1 MRMTASAISEIKA
14 DMFRALGHPVRV
26 RILEA
31 LGRGERSVG
40 DLQAVLG
47 LDVGGASAHLTT
59 LRQQGLVESRREG
72 TSVFYRV
79 KDPRVL
85 QVLELARQML
95 TAQLQDTQTLLGDL
109 AATGPTLPGAEERGV
124 A

>member
-14 DMFRALGHPVRV
+14 DMFCALGHPVRV

-40 DLQAVLG
+40 DLHAALG
-47 LDVGGASAHLTT
+47 LDVGGASAHVTT
-59 LRQQGLVESRREG
+59 LRKQELVEPRREG

-79 KDPRVL
+79 KDPRVQ

-95 TAQLQDTQTLLGDL
+95 TARLQDTQTLLGDL
-109 AATGPTLPGAEERGV
+109 AATGRVLPGVEERG